1 MADDPTEPE
10 PVSPLHEDHV
20 DDLAVAGD
28 EGDGGETEE
37 SEKEGR
43 PKEGGPDSGVSGEWR
58 GDPGPDLPT

>member
-10 PVSPLHEDHV
+10 PASPLHEDHV
-20 DDLAVAGD
+20 DDLAVADD

-37 SEKEGR
+37 SEQERR

-58 GDPGPDLPT
+58 GDAGPDLPT